1 MTIPADLNGIDVAWA
16 NEALA
21 ERRGDASVEAVDV
34 VNIGEGTGVFGEI
47 AMATFTYDR
56 DTDAPTSGVVKLPC
70 VEPENLAV
78 AHALGLYEREL
89 RFYEDI
95 APTTPLRIPER
106 YYADRSDDGRFVLL
120 LENMSAGYRVG
131 DQVVGAT
138 TAEALAIV
146 DALAPLHVAWWES
159 PRLGA
164 LDWLPVPNAPA
175 YMGAVPDIYR
185 QGLPV
190 LEADWAD
197 KVTPGSVDVARRL
210 DPKFEAL
217 MHRTAEGPVT
227 FAHSDTRLD
236 NIFFPVSPAD
246 GVAFI
251 DFQLV
256 LRQRGAADIAYL
268 VGTSMQIDAARNDWE
283 PVLRRWHQHLVEGG
297 ISYSWDDCVQHYH
310 EAALYYLCG
319 AMSLIGSFD
328 TGNERGAQLTHA
340 YTTRVF
346 DHAVTIGADQVLDTL

>member
-1 MTIPADLNGIDVAWA
+1 MTIPADLHGIDTAWA
-16 NEALA
+16 NAVMETK
-21 ERRGDASVEAVDV
+21 RGDAAITNVEVA
-34 VNIGEGTGVFGEI
+34 NIGEGTGVFGEI
-47 AMATFTYDR
+47 AMATLTYDR
-56 DTDAPTSGVVKLPC
+56 ASEAPASAVVKLPC

-78 AHALGLYEREL
+78 AQALGLYEREL

-95 APTTPLRIPER
+95 APTAPLRIPEQ
-106 YYADRSDDGRFVLL
+106 YYAERSGDGRFVLV
-120 LENMSAGYRVG
+120 LENMSTNYRVG
-131 DQVVGAT
+131 DQVTGAT
-138 TAEALAIV
+138 IEDALAVV
-146 DALAPLHVAWWES
+146 DALAPLHVSWWES
-159 PRLGA
+159 PRLTT
-164 LDWLPVPNAPA
+164 LDWLPAPNAPS

-190 LEADWAD
+190 LESDWAD
-197 KVTPGSVDVARRL
+197 RVADGSVDVARRL
-210 DPKFEAL
+210 DPKFETL

-236 NIFFPVSPAD
+236 NIFFPKSPND
-246 GVAFI
+246 SVAFI

-268 VGTSMQIDAARNDWE
+268 VGTSMQIEAARNDWE
-283 PVLRRWHQHLVEGG
+283 AVLRRWHEQLLAAGVV
-297 ISYSWDDCVQHYH
+297 YRWDDCLQHYR

-346 DHAVTIGADQVLDTL
+346 DHVLTIGADSVINTL